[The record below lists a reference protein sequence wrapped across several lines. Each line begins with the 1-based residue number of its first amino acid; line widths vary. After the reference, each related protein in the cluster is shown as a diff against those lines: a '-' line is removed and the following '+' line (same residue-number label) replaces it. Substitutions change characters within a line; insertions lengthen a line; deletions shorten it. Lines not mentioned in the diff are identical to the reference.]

1 MSFFSRSLHIS
12 KPKLLAFEILHT
24 RFHYGYSNLITTN
37 KTQKNP
43 IHGCGEFHNTKVVI
57 LDKRPCKK
65 AIKKF

>member
-12 KPKLLAFEILHT
+12 KPKLLAFCDTSYTLSLRILK
-24 RFHYGYSNLITTN
+24 LIITN
-37 KTQKNP
+37 TTQKNP
-43 IHGCGEFHNTKVVI
+43 IHGCGEFHNTKFIV